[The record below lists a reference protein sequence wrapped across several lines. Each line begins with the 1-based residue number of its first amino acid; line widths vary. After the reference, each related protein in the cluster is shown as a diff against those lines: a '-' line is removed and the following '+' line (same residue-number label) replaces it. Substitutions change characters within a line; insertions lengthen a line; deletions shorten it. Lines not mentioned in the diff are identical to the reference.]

1 VPPPSRVRADRPN
14 FGPPALAAN
23 LGPKFWAIGRMRA
36 TSPAVMQELEEPSVM
51 FRLITTV
58 RRGSASDLAAAW
70 AHYPTIDA
78 ARLGAAALLREDR
91 VLRVMIVTN
100 KIPRAFVEWSER

>member
-1 VPPPSRVRADRPN
+1 MPD
-14 FGPPALAAN
+14 
-23 LGPKFWAIGRMRA
+23 
-36 TSPAVMQELEEPSVM
+36 LEEPNVM

-78 ARLGAAALLREDR
+78 ARLGVAALLREDR

-100 KIPRAFVEWSER
+100 RIPRTLVEWSER